1 MFGRLRDIAVGP
13 NKEIYI
19 ATNSGT
25 HPILR
30 LTPSTPLGVTELQ
43 DETSLIVPNP
53 AEIYIHL
60 ASDNRA
66 EQVTILD
73 LNGKTVMDLKQVE
86 AGEQID
92 ISRLAPGT
100 YSVEVKFAGV
110 DQVQRQKLM
119 K

>member
-1 MFGRLRDIAVGP
+1 M
-13 NKEIYI
+13 
-19 ATNSGT
+19 
-25 HPILR
+25 
-30 LTPSTPLGVTELQ
+30 Q
-43 DETSLIVPNP
+43 DETSLVVPNP

-60 ASDNRA
+60 ASNKRA
-66 EQVTILD
+66 EQLTILD

-100 YSVEVKFAGV
+100 YSVEVKFAGT
-110 DQVQRQKLM
+110 DRILRQKLM